1 MRLTVV
7 GAGYVGL
14 TTAVCFAHLGN
25 EVMVVEK
32 LPEKVQ
38 ALKEGKVPFYEPGL
52 EEMLKENLSLGRLS
66 FTTDLKEG
74 LGFSDVIFICVG
86 TPQKPDGSAD
96 LSQVEEVARETA
108 RLMEGYKLLVEKSTV
123 PVNTHKLI
131 KRTVERYL
139 KRRGKILEFDV
150 ASNPEFLREGSAVRD
165 FLEPDRIV
173 IGVESERARQIMEAL
188 YKDFKCP
195 IIFTDPAT
203 SELIKHASN
212 SFLAMK
218 ISYINMVA
226 DLCEKVGADV
236 RLVAEGMG
244 YDKRIGREFLRAG
257 IGWGGSC
264 FPKDIKA
271 FMKMAKD
278 HGVDFSLL
286 EEVDKINQRRAVQFV
301 EKVKSVLWSLK
312 DKTLAVWG
320 LSFKPNTDDIR
331 EAPSLRLVSMLLKEG
346 ARLKLYDPKAME
358 NFKRL
363 YPPGKDLDYAPD
375 MYSAVEGASA
385 LLIFTEWEEFQ
396 KADLSKVKELMELPI
411 IIDGRNIY
419 DPDVVRGL
427 GFEYYGVGCPKGPL
441 TLPAGRPR
449 TL

>member
-14 TTAVCFAHLGN
+14 TTAVCFAHLGH

-38 ALKEGKVPFYEPGL
+38 ALKRGEVPFYEPGL
-52 EEMLKENLSLGRLS
+52 EEMLRENLSLGRLF

-74 LGFSDVIFICVG
+74 LDFSDVIFICVG
-86 TPQKPDGSAD
+86 TPQRPDGSAD

-108 RLMEGYKLLVEKSTV
+108 KLMESYKLLVEKSTV

-173 IGVESERARQIMEAL
+173 IGVESQRARRIMEAL
-188 YKDFKCP
+188 YKDIKCP

-271 FMKMAKD
+271 FIKMAKD

-301 EKVKSVLWSLK
+301 EKVRSVLWSLK

-331 EAPSLRLVSMLLKEG
+331 EAPSLRLVPMLLKEG

-358 NFKRL
+358 NFKKL

-375 MYSAVEGASA
+375 MYSAVQGASA

-396 KADLSKVKELMELPI
+396 RADLNRVKELMELPI

-419 DPDVVRGL
+419 EPHVVRGL
-427 GFEYYGVGCPKGPL
+427 GFEYYGVGVP
-441 TLPAGRPR
+441 
-449 TL
+449 

>member
-38 ALKEGKVPFYEPGL
+38 VLKEGKVPFYEPGL
-52 EEMLKENLSLGRLS
+52 EEMLKENLSLGRLF

-74 LGFSDVIFICVG
+74 LDFSDVIFICVG
-86 TPQKPDGSAD
+86 TPQRPDGSAD

-108 RLMEGYKLLVEKSTV
+108 KLMEGYKLLVEKSTV

-139 KRRGKILEFDV
+139 KMRGKILEFDV

-173 IGVESERARQIMEAL
+173 IGVESERARRIMEEL

-271 FMKMAKD
+271 FIKMAKD

-301 EKVKSVLWSLK
+301 EKVRSVLWSLK

-331 EAPSLRLVSMLLKEG
+331 EAPSLRLVPMLLKEG
-346 ARLKLYDPKAME
+346 ARLKLYDPKAIE
-358 NFKRL
+358 NFKKL

-396 KADLSKVKELMELPI
+396 RADLRRVKELMELPI

-419 DPDVVRGL
+419 EPEVVRGL
-427 GFEYYGVGCPKGPL
+427 GFEYYGVGVP
-441 TLPAGRPR
+441 
-449 TL
+449 

>member
-1 MRLTVV
+1 MKLTVV

-52 EEMLKENLSLGRLS
+52 EEMLKENLSLGRLF

-74 LGFSDVIFICVG
+74 LDFSDVIFICVG
-86 TPQKPDGSAD
+86 TPQRPDGSAD

-108 RLMEGYKLLVEKSTV
+108 KLMEGYKLLVEKSTV

-139 KRRGKILEFDV
+139 KMRGKILEFDV

-173 IGVESERARQIMEAL
+173 IGVESERARRIMEEL

-271 FMKMAKD
+271 FIKMAKD

-301 EKVKSVLWSLK
+301 EKVRSVLWSLK

-331 EAPSLRLVSMLLKEG
+331 EAPSLRLVPMLLKEG

-358 NFKRL
+358 NFKKL

-396 KADLSKVKELMELPI
+396 KADLNRVKELMELPI

-419 DPDVVRGL
+419 EPEVVRGL
-427 GFEYYGVGCPKGPL
+427 GFEYYGVGVP
-441 TLPAGRPR
+441 
-449 TL
+449 

>member
-1 MRLTVV
+1 VCHEADGSRGRVC
-7 GAGYVGL
+7 GAYHL
-14 TTAVCFAHLGN
+14 QVCFAHLGN
-25 EVMVVEK
+25 EVIVVEK

-38 ALKEGKVPFYEPGL
+38 ALKEGEVPFYEPGL
-52 EEMLKENLSLGRLS
+52 EEMLKESQRLGRLF

-74 LGFSDVIFICVG
+74 LDFSDVIFICVG

-108 RLMEGYKLLVEKSTV
+108 RLMEDYKLLVEKSTV

-173 IGVESERARQIMEAL
+173 IGVESQRARQIMEAL

-375 MYSAVEGASA
+375 MYSAVEGVSA

-427 GFEYYGVGCPKGPL
+427 GFEYYGVGVP
-441 TLPAGRPR
+441 
-449 TL
+449 

>member
-1 MRLTVV
+1 MRITVV

-32 LPEKVQ
+32 VQKKVEL
-38 ALKEGKVPFYEPGL
+38 LKDGRVPFYEPGL
-52 EEMLKENLSLGRLS
+52 EDLLVENLRKGRIS
-66 FTTDLKEG
+66 FTTQLSEG
-74 LGFSDVIFICVG
+74 VEFSDLIFICVG
-86 TPQKPDGSAD
+86 TPQNPDGSAD
-96 LSQVEEVARETA
+96 LSQVEEVAKETA
-108 RLMEGYKLLVEKSTV
+108 KLMNSYKLLVEKSTV

-139 KRRGKILEFDV
+139 KIRGKSMEFDV
-150 ASNPEFLREGSAVRD
+150 ASNPEFLREGSAVQD
-165 FLEPDRIV
+165 FLYPDRIV
-173 IGVESERARQIMEAL
+173 IGVESQRSREILQEL
-188 YKDFKCP
+188 YKDFTCP

-236 RLVAEGMG
+236 RLVAEAMG

-271 FMKMAKD
+271 FIRMAED
-278 HGVDFSLL
+278 QGVDFSLL
-286 EEVDKINQRRAVQFV
+286 KEVDKINTRRAQQFV
-301 EKVKSVLWSLK
+301 DKVKSVIWSLRGK
-312 DKTLAVWG
+312 SLAIWG

-331 EAPSLRLVSMLLKEG
+331 EAPSLKIIPLLLKEG
-346 ARLKLYDPKAME
+346 AFLKLYDPKAMD
-358 NFKRL
+358 NFKAL
-363 YPPGKDLDYAPD
+363 YPPGKDLTYAED
-375 MYSAVEGASA
+375 MYDAVKDASA
-385 LLIFTEWEEFQ
+385 LLILTEWREFEE
-396 KADLSKVKELMELPI
+396 ADLKKVKELMELPI
-411 IIDGRNIY
+411 IVDGRNIY
-419 DPDVVRGL
+419 DPKKVREL
-427 GFEYYGVGCPKGPL
+427 GIEYYGIGVL
-441 TLPAGRPR
+441 NL
-449 TL
+449 

>member
-52 EEMLKENLSLGRLS
+52 EEMLRENLSLGRLF

-74 LGFSDVIFICVG
+74 LDFSDVIFICVG
-86 TPQKPDGSAD
+86 TPQRPDGSAD

-108 RLMEGYKLLVEKSTV
+108 KFMESYKLLVEKSTV
-123 PVNTHKLI
+123 PINTHKLI

-139 KRRGKILEFDV
+139 KRRGKVLEFDV

-173 IGVESERARQIMEAL
+173 IGVESERARRIMEEL

-203 SELIKHASN
+203 AELIKHASN

-271 FMKMAKD
+271 FIKMAKD

-331 EAPSLRLVSMLLKEG
+331 EAPSLRLVPMLLKEG

-358 NFKRL
+358 NFKKL

-396 KADLSKVKELMELPI
+396 RADLSRVKELMELPI

-419 DPDVVRGL
+419 EPDAVRGL
-427 GFEYYGVGCPKGPL
+427 GFEYYGVGVP
-441 TLPAGRPR
+441 
-449 TL
+449 

>member
-14 TTAVCFAHLGN
+14 TTAVCLAHLGN

-38 ALKEGKVPFYEPGL
+38 VLKEGKVPFYEPGL
-52 EEMLKENLSLGRLS
+52 EEMLKENLNLGRLF

-74 LGFSDVIFICVG
+74 LDFSDVIFICVG

-173 IGVESERARQIMEAL
+173 IGVESEGARRIMEAL

-271 FMKMAKD
+271 FIKMAKD

-301 EKVKSVLWSLK
+301 EKVRSVLWSLK

-331 EAPSLRLVSMLLKEG
+331 EAPSLRLVPMLLKEG

-358 NFKRL
+358 NFKKL

-396 KADLSKVKELMELPI
+396 RVDLSKVKELMELPI

-419 DPDVVRGL
+419 EPAVVRGL
-427 GFEYYGVGCPKGPL
+427 GFEYYGVGVS
-441 TLPAGRPR
+441 
-449 TL
+449 

>member
-14 TTAVCFAHLGN
+14 TTAVCFAHLDN

-38 ALKEGKVPFYEPGL
+38 VLKEGKVPFYEPGL
-52 EEMLKENLSLGRLS
+52 EEMLKENLSLGRLF

-74 LGFSDVIFICVG
+74 LDFSDVIFICVG
-86 TPQKPDGSAD
+86 TPQRPDGSAD

-108 RLMEGYKLLVEKSTV
+108 KLMESYKLLVEKSTV

-173 IGVESERARQIMEAL
+173 IGVESERARRIMEEL

-271 FMKMAKD
+271 FIKMAKD

-301 EKVKSVLWSLK
+301 EKVRSVLWSLK

-331 EAPSLRLVSMLLKEG
+331 EAPSLRLVPMLLKEG

-358 NFKRL
+358 NFKKL

-375 MYSAVEGASA
+375 MYSAVEGVSA

-396 KADLSKVKELMELPI
+396 RADLNRVKGLMELPI

-419 DPDVVRGL
+419 EPKVVRGL
-427 GFEYYGVGCPKGPL
+427 GFEYYGMGVP
-441 TLPAGRPR
+441 
-449 TL
+449 

>member
-38 ALKEGKVPFYEPGL
+38 ALKRGEVPFYEPGL
-52 EEMLKENLSLGRLS
+52 EEMLKENQRLGRLF

-74 LGFSDVIFICVG
+74 LDFSDVIFICVG

-150 ASNPEFLREGSAVRD
+150 ASNPEFLREGSAVMD

-173 IGVESERARQIMEAL
+173 IGVESQRARQIMEAL

-271 FMKMAKD
+271 FIKMAKD

-375 MYSAVEGASA
+375 MYSAVEGASV
-385 LLIFTEWEEFQ
+385 LLIFTEWDEFQ
-396 KADLSKVKELMELPI
+396 KANLSKVKELMELPI
-411 IIDGRNIY
+411 IIDGRNVY
-419 DPDVVRGL
+419 EPEVVRGL
-427 GFEYYGVGCPKGPL
+427 GFEYYGVGVP
-441 TLPAGRPR
+441 
-449 TL
+449 

>member
-1 MRLTVV
+1 VRLTVV

-38 ALKEGKVPFYEPGL
+38 VLKEGKVPFYEPGL
-52 EEMLKENLSLGRLS
+52 EEMLKENLSMGRLF

-74 LGFSDVIFICVG
+74 LDFSDVIFICVG
-86 TPQKPDGSAD
+86 TPQRPDGSAD

-108 RLMEGYKLLVEKSTV
+108 KLMESYKLLVEKSTV

-173 IGVESERARQIMEAL
+173 IGLESERAHRIMEEL

-203 SELIKHASN
+203 AELIKHASN

-271 FMKMAKD
+271 FIKMAKD

-301 EKVKSVLWSLK
+301 EKVRSVLWSLK

-331 EAPSLRLVSMLLKEG
+331 EAPSLRLVSMLLREG

-358 NFKRL
+358 NFKKL
-363 YPPGKDLDYAPD
+363 YPPGKDLDYSPD

-396 KADLSKVKELMELPI
+396 RADLNRVKELMELPI

-419 DPDVVRGL
+419 EPKVVRGL
-427 GFEYYGVGCPKGPL
+427 GFEYYGVGVP
-441 TLPAGRPR
+441 
-449 TL
+449 

>member
-38 ALKEGKVPFYEPGL
+38 ALKRGEVPFYEPGL
-52 EEMLKENLSLGRLS
+52 EEMLKENQSLGRLS

-74 LGFSDVIFICVG
+74 LDFSDVIFICVG

-173 IGVESERARQIMEAL
+173 IGVESQRARQIMEAL

-271 FMKMAKD
+271 FIKMAKD

-396 KADLSKVKELMELPI
+396 KANLSKVKELMELPI
-411 IIDGRNIY
+411 IIDGRNVY

-427 GFEYYGVGCPKGPL
+427 GFEYYGVGVP
-441 TLPAGRPR
+441 
-449 TL
+449 

>member
-38 ALKEGKVPFYEPGL
+38 ALKRGEVPFYEPGL
-52 EEMLKENLSLGRLS
+52 EEMLRESQRLGRLS

-108 RLMEGYKLLVEKSTV
+108 RFMEGYKLLVEKSTV

-173 IGVESERARQIMEAL
+173 IGVESQRARRIMEEL

-244 YDKRIGREFLRAG
+244 YDKRIGREFLGAG

-271 FMKMAKD
+271 FIKMAKD

-331 EAPSLRLVSMLLKEG
+331 EAPSLRLVSILLREG

-419 DPDVVRGL
+419 EPEVVRGL
-427 GFEYYGVGCPKGPL
+427 GFEYYGVGVP
-441 TLPAGRPR
+441 
-449 TL
+449 

>member
-1 MRLTVV
+1 MRLTVI

-32 LPEKVQ
+32 LPEKVHT
-38 ALKEGKVPFYEPGL
+38 LKEGKVPFYEPGL
-52 EEMLKENLSLGRLS
+52 EEMLKENLRLGRLF

-74 LGFSDVIFICVG
+74 IDFSDVIFICVG
-86 TPQKPDGSAD
+86 TPQRPDGSAD

-108 RLMEGYKLLVEKSTV
+108 KLMEGYKLLVEKSTV

-139 KRRGKILEFDV
+139 KRRGKTLEFDV

-173 IGVESERARQIMEAL
+173 IGVENERARRIMEEL

-226 DLCEKVGADV
+226 DLCEKVGADI

-271 FMKMAKD
+271 FIKMAKD

-301 EKVKSVLWSLK
+301 EKVKSVLWSVK

-358 NFKRL
+358 NFKKL

-396 KADLSKVKELMELPI
+396 RADLRRVKELMELPI

-419 DPDVVRGL
+419 EPEVVRGL
-427 GFEYYGVGCPKGPL
+427 GFEYYGVGVP
-441 TLPAGRPR
+441 
-449 TL
+449 

>member
-52 EEMLKENLSLGRLS
+52 EEMLRENQSLGRLF
-66 FTTDLKEG
+66 FTTNLKEG
-74 LGFSDVIFICVG
+74 LDFSDVIFICVG
-86 TPQKPDGSAD
+86 TPQRPDGSAD

-108 RLMEGYKLLVEKSTV
+108 KLMESYKLLVEKSTV

-173 IGVESERARQIMEAL
+173 IGVESERARRIMEAL

-271 FMKMAKD
+271 FIKMAKD

-358 NFKRL
+358 NFKKL

-375 MYSAVEGASA
+375 MYSAVEGAIA

-396 KADLSKVKELMELPI
+396 RADLNRVKELMELPI

-427 GFEYYGVGCPKGPL
+427 GFEYYGVGVP
-441 TLPAGRPR
+441 
-449 TL
+449 